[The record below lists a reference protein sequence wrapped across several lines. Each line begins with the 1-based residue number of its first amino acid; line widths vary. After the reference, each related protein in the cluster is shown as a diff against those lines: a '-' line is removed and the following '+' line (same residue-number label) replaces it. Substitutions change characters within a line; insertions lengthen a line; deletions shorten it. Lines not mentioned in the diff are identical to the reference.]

1 MNIYDLNNISFSFI
15 NKHRERFDRFCRSWM
30 IIIYCAITKARR
42 AKTNHIYSAIKN
54 TSQKYCTMKS
64 TRGWRARTAR
74 FEPTCTLAIR
84 IFVSFCFD
92 MEMKLRI
99 YCQKRWRLQ
108 GIIIRTDILLIFRS
122 IVWSNIMRR
131 KMHLEKQSTCSNAII
146 SISEYR

>member
-1 MNIYDLNNISFSFI
+1 MLEIQFGIYISLCHFNKLKLSIKCEVPERKLLTNVWLVELKLKAPMNIYDLNNISFSFI

-54 TSQKYCTMKS
+54 TSQKYYTMKS

-92 MEMKLRI
+92 MEMKRRI
-99 YCQKRWRLQ
+99 YC
-108 GIIIRTDILLIFRS
+108 
-122 IVWSNIMRR
+122 
-131 KMHLEKQSTCSNAII
+131 
-146 SISEYR
+146 